1 MSSFKGFLAIVVW
14 TSIVA
19 FVATELNIGAHHT
32 DPVWA
37 LGTAIAFLIWL
48 VSAVA
53 MFFGVAGDDPFK
65 WEK

>member
-1 MSSFKGFLAIVVW
+1 MSSFKGFLAILIW
-14 TSIVA
+14 TVIVA
-19 FVATELNIGAHHT
+19 LGAVQLDVGAHHT

-37 LGTAIAFLIWL
+37 LGTSVAFLIWL

-53 MFFGVAGDDPFK
+53 LFFGVAGDDPFK

>member
-14 TSIVA
+14 TLIVA
-19 FVATELNIGAHHT
+19 FGAIKLDIGAHHS
-32 DPVWA
+32 DPLWA
-37 LGTAIAFLIWL
+37 LGTSIAFLIWL

-53 MFFGVAGDDPFK
+53 LFFGVAGDDPFK

>member
-14 TSIVA
+14 TALVA
-19 FVATELNIGAHHT
+19 FGAIQLDVGAHHT

-37 LGTAIAFLIWL
+37 LGTSVGFLIWL
-48 VSAVA
+48 VCAVA
-53 MFFGVAGDDPFK
+53 LFFGVAKDDPFK

>member
-1 MSSFKGFLAIVVW
+1 MSSFKGFLAIVIW
-14 TSIVA
+14 TVIVA
-19 FVATELNIGAHHT
+19 YGAVSLNIGAHHG

-37 LGTAIAFLIWL
+37 LGTAIAFLISL
-48 VSAVA
+48 VCSVA

>member
-1 MSSFKGFLAIVVW
+1 MSSFKGFLAIAVW
-14 TSIVA
+14 TAIVA
-19 FVATELNIGAHHT
+19 AIAIELNIGAYHT

-37 LGTAIAFLIWL
+37 LVTAVAFLIWL
-48 VSAVA
+48 VTAVA